1 MKSLCSVFIAVLL
14 LSVCSRCSLTFAGL
28 TAINEERS
36 EHATRIPPREIPEVA
51 PGTMVRVHLMS
62 GVTEEGNVVEFLSI
76 PEGRAI
82 RLQLENAERTIPL
95 ADISMMEE
103 LRQGH
108 SVWSAFLVG
117 AVIDAGIVA
126 AILMMEPQF
135 GSSH

>member
-1 MKSLCSVFIAVLL
+1 
-14 LSVCSRCSLTFAGL
+14 
-28 TAINEERS
+28 
-36 EHATRIPPREIPEVA
+36 
-51 PGTMVRVHLMS
+51 MVRVHLMS